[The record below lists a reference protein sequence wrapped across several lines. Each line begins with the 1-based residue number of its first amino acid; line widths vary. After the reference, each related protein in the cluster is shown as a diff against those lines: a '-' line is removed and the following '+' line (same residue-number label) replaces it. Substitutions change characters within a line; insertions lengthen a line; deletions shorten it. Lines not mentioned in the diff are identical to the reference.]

1 MKKSVRYAIDL
12 VLILLFCAGMGLL
25 YRRVRQEQARLVC
38 NSLEVNFA
46 DSLHFVSEQDIR
58 EYLDA
63 NYGSYVGERLDS
75 IRLYRIEEMLESRS
89 AVMRCEAWTTGDG
102 VLHLDIT
109 QRAPVLRFQDGSRGF
124 YVDADGYIF
133 PLHKTF
139 TADVPVVEGDIP
151 VDIPAGY
158 KGEAPDEFARRWIA
172 GVLEMNRIVS
182 NSRSWRRSIR
192 HVRVRANGDLLL
204 TLDGRS
210 EEFIVGQPEDIADKL
225 VRIDRYLGLIAPA
238 RGEGYYKTVNV
249 KYNHQIICRQ
259 KDT

>member
-1 MKKSVRYAIDL
+1 MKKSVRYAIDAA
-12 VLILLFCAGMGLL
+12 LILLFCIGTGLL
-25 YRRVRQEQARLVC
+25 LRHVHRQQAQLVC
-38 NSLEVNFA
+38 NALEVNFA
-46 DSLHFVSEQDIR
+46 DSLQFVSEQDIR
-58 EYLDA
+58 SFLDA
-63 NYGSYVGERLDS
+63 NYGPCIGEPLDS
-75 IRLYRIEEMLESRS
+75 LRLYRIEEMLQSRS
-89 AVMRCEAWTTGDG
+89 SVIRCEAWTTGDG

-109 QRAPVLRFQDGSRGF
+109 QRAPVLRFQNGDRGF

-133 PLHKTF
+133 PLHKSF
-139 TADVPVVEGDIP
+139 TASVPVVEGAIP
-151 VDIPAGY
+151 VDLPDNY
-158 KGEAPDEFARRWIA
+158 KGEAPDDFSRRWIA

-182 NSRSWRRSIR
+182 NSRTWRRSIR

-204 TLDGRS
+204 TLEGRS

-249 KYNHQIICRQ
+249 KYNKQIICRQ

>member
-1 MKKSVRYAIDL
+1 MRKSVRYAAGAA
-12 VLILLFCAGMGLL
+12 LILLFCAGIGLL
-25 YRRVRQEQARLVC
+25 YRHVRQEQAGIVC
-38 NSLEVNFA
+38 GRLEVNFS

-58 EYLDA
+58 DYLDA
-63 NYGSYVGERLDS
+63 NYGPCVGQRLDS
-75 IRLYRIEEMLESRS
+75 IRLFRIEEMLESRS

-139 TADVPVVEGDIP
+139 TAPVPVVEGAIP
-151 VDIPAGY
+151 VKLPDGY
-158 KGEAPDEFARRWIA
+158 KGEAPDEDARRWIA

-182 NSRSWRRSIR
+182 GSRAWQRSIR
-192 HVRVRANGDLLL
+192 HVRVRPDGDILL

-210 EEFIVGQPEDIADKL
+210 EEFIVGRPEDIADKL
-225 VRIDRYLGLIAPA
+225 ARIDRYIGLIAPA

-249 KYNHQIICRQ
+249 KYNKQIICRQ